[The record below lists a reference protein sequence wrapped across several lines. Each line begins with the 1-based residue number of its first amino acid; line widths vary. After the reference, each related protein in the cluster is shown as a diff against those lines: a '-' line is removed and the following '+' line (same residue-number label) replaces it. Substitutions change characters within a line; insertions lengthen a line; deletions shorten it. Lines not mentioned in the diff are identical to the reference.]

1 MTLRTT
7 APGDPTSGVMRLVYS
22 ALEQLGRDS
31 AARGRLR
38 WKRPLDV
45 ILGTA
50 ILLVALPFIACLAL
64 AVKLDSRGPAFFY
77 QDRIG
82 CGGRAFRIWKL
93 RTMYADCDQTM
104 HRRLAAEWFAAQPQG
119 DQYKTLA
126 DPRITRMGR
135 FLRRTNL
142 DELPQLFNVVR
153 GEMSLVGPRPAI
165 PYELAH
171 YRPAYFRRFDV
182 PPGMTGLWQ
191 VSRRDR
197 LSAPEMMELD
207 LRYLREASPRLDL
220 QILLMTVPALLVSAA
235 RGT

>member
-1 MTLRTT
+1 MTLRTMAT
-7 APGDPTSGVMRLVYS
+7 TNLTSGAMRLVYS
-22 ALEQLGRDS
+22 TLQRLGRKS
-31 AARGRLR
+31 AARVSLR

-64 AVKLDSRGPAFFY
+64 AVILDSSGPAFFY

-119 DQYKTLA
+119 DRYKTLA

-197 LSAPEMMELD
+197 LSAAEMMELD

-220 QILLMTVPALLVSAA
+220 QILLMTVPALLASAA

>member
-7 APGDPTSGVMRLVYS
+7 ATDDPTSGVMRLVYS

-31 AARGRLR
+31 AAGGRLR

-104 HRRLAAEWFAAQPQG
+104 HRRLAAEWFAAQPRG